1 MKKSLLFLLMAM
13 TIVSCKNKTSDKS
26 QASEVKDQAVA
37 EPITTKGKYSVK
49 SGIVEYKIE
58 MMGMNGTQ
66 TLYFDNYGNTEAN
79 LTVLDVMGTKSET
92 VTITKDGTVY
102 NFVPQIKTGSK
113 TTVMSGANVNFE
125 NLTDKVIKE
134 WNLKKE
140 GKENILGKECDKFSM
155 DNQAMSM
162 KGYYWV
168 WKGVALKVDA
178 TISTVKMLMDA
189 SIFQENV
196 NIPAEKFDIPADIV
210 FN

>member
-1 MKKSLLFLLMAM
+1 MKKLLFVLLIVM
-13 TIVSCKNKTSDKS
+13 TVVSCKNKTSDKS
-26 QASEVKDQAVA
+26 QASEMKDQIPALAVS
-37 EPITTKGKYSVK
+37 TKGKYSVK

-66 TLYFDNYGNTEAN
+66 ALYFDNYGNTEAN
-79 LTVLDVMGTKSET
+79 LIVLDIMGTKSQT
-92 VTITKDGTVY
+92 VTITKDGSVY
-102 NFVPQIKTGSK
+102 NFDPEKKTGSK
-113 TTVMSGANVNFE
+113 TPVMTGANVNFE
-125 NLTDKVIKE
+125 NLTDEVIKD

-140 GKENILGKECDKFSM
+140 GRENILGKECDKFSM

-162 KGYYWV
+162 KGYYWI

-178 TISTVKMLMDA
+178 TMSTVKMLMEA
-189 SIFQENV
+189 TIFQENV

>member
-26 QASEVKDQAVA
+26 QPSEVKDQAVA
-37 EPITTKGKYSVK
+37 ASITTKGKYSVK

-79 LTVLDVMGTKSET
+79 LTALDVMGTKSES

-102 NFVPQIKTGSK
+102 NFVPANKTGSK
-113 TTVMSGANVNFE
+113 TTAMAGASVNFE
-125 NLTDKVIKE
+125 NLTDQVIKE

-140 GKENILGKECDKFSM
+140 GRENILGKECDKFSM

-178 TISTVKMLMDA
+178 TISTVKMQMDA
-189 SIFQENV
+189 TIFQDNV